1 MGDDSISRM
10 DYARLVCEVFDLD
23 SSLLREAE
31 PPESDLFPG
40 AVPVDTSLSN
50 KETKRA
56 LGLGPTPLRQ
66 LLVDLRTEL
75 DTGKISFITKPE
87 K

>member
-23 SSLLREAE
+23 SSLLREAD